1 MAKQKKKHVKKKQK
15 LNVIEIIKMILSF
28 WIIGCFCS
36 FIYFLFHR
44 AWSDTVFSFITFF
57 ISLIIFG
64 VLFPDD
70 KTKAQRSRN
79 HAISQMSGDEFEF
92 YCASL
97 LSKNG
102 FHRVTVTPA
111 SNDYGADIIAY
122 DKNNQKWVFQCK
134 RYSGKVGNTSVQE
147 AVTAKA
153 HYNANYAAVM
163 TNSRLTDNARL
174 LAIENNVELFED
186 IR

>member
-1 MAKQKKKHVKKKQK
+1 MAKRKKKCTKKKQK
-15 LNVIEIIKMILSF
+15 LDVIEIIQMIISL
-28 WIIGCFCS
+28 WTLGCFCG
-36 FIYFLFHR
+36 FISSLFHR
-44 AWSDTVFSFITFF
+44 DWSVTVFCFIVFL
-57 ISLIIFG
+57 ISLIIVGFIS
-64 VLFPDD
+64 PDE
-70 KTKAQRSRN
+70 KHKAQWSRN
-79 HAISQMSGDEFEF
+79 HSTSQMSGDEFEF
-92 YCASL
+92 YCASW
-97 LSKNG
+97 LSNNG
-102 FHRVTVTPA
+102 FHRVTVTPV

-153 HYNANYAAVM
+153 HYNANYAEVM